1 MMRLASLRLLSA
13 GSFAFLAFATPANAV
28 KILLSND
35 DGYNAPGIVALYD
48 ALVAAGHTV
57 TIVAPD
63 GNRSGSSTALTFGPF
78 QVLQISSNV
87 YSVGGTP
94 ANTVKFG
101 AWLLTGPNAP
111 ELVVSGINSGS
122 NIGPSTVI
130 SGTVGNAIAAI
141 EEVDNPIP
149 AIAFSTDL
157 IESGPA
163 DSPNNVKHFRDV
175 AKFAAKLVHRFTWS
189 GRVRG
194 LEPGLALNVNYPGLA
209 PSGVKGVRIANQG
222 LTPNFTNVYNQI
234 DATHYSLAST
244 RVQVTRDV
252 RDADTILF
260 QNGYI
265 TIVPIDGDYTASI
278 RDKAH
283 ILPYLLSLKP

>member
-1 MMRLASLRLLSA
+1 MMRLASLRLLAA
-13 GSFAFLAFATPANAV
+13 GSLAFLAFATPANAV

-78 QVLQISSNV
+78 EVQQKASNI
-87 YSVGGTP
+87 YSTGGTP
-94 ANTVKFG
+94 ANSVKFG
-101 AWLLTGPNAP
+101 VWLLTGANRP
-111 ELVVSGINSGS
+111 ELVVSGINSGA

-141 EEVDNPIP
+141 EEVDKPIP

-157 IESGPA
+157 VEPGASTPA
-163 DSPNNVKHFRDV
+163 NVAHFQDV
-175 AKFAAKLVHRFTWS
+175 AKFAAKLVQRFTWT
-189 GRVRG
+189 GKVRG
-194 LEPGLALNVNYPGLA
+194 LEPGLALNVNYPALA
-209 PSGVKGVRIANQG
+209 PNKVKGVRLANQG

-244 RVQVTRDV
+244 PIQVTQDRKDS
-252 RDADTILF
+252 DTILF
-260 QNGYI
+260 QKGFV
-265 TIVPIDGDYTASI
+265 TIVPIDGDYTASVHE
-278 RDKAH
+278 KLH
-283 ILPYLLSLKP
+283 VLPYLISLRP